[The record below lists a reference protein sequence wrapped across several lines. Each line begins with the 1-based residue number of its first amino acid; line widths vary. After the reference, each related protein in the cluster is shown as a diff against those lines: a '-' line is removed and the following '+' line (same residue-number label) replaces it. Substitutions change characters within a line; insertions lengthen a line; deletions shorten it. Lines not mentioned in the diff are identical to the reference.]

1 MKQTIIGV
9 AAGAALLLTATPAVA
24 APKDPLAALRAQLAA
39 GKGVS
44 FSFRMYGE
52 SALLTQTGRLQFG
65 KKGIAASD
73 VTGKLATGGDEKP
86 ADDFGGGEE
95 PNGLAAAMGKPERT
109 IRIGRTSYV
118 SGGPM
123 SAGLPDGKTWFK
135 QSPGWTSGMTAMFG
149 GFVNAAD
156 PSTLKVLLA
165 RSKRSGS
172 AYKGSMSVK
181 DLLKASD
188 WSRATMWWKLDS
200 SVKVNW
206 TLAVGSS
213 GLPVKL
219 TTRLESAKAGVS
231 KTAME
236 MRYTRWGT
244 KVSIKAPAAST
255 VTTKLDPDKSTLQLP
270 PAPKR

>member
-1 MKQTIIGV
+1 M
-9 AAGAALLLTATPAVA
+9 
-24 APKDPLAALRAQLAA
+24 
-39 GKGVS
+39 S
-44 FSFRMYGE
+44 FSFRTYGDT
-52 SALLTQTGRLQFG
+52 SLYTQTGRLQFG

-73 VTGKLATGGDEKP
+73 VTGKLASRDDEKP
-86 ADDFGGGEE
+86 ADDFGGGEDSS
-95 PNGLAAAMGKPERT
+95 AAATALGKPERT
-109 IRIGRTSYV
+109 IRIGRTSYI

-123 SAGLPDGKTWFK
+123 SAGLPEGKTWYK
-135 QSPGWTSGMTAMFG
+135 QSPGWTSGMTAYFG

-172 AYKGSMSVK
+172 TYKGSMTVT

-200 SVKVNW
+200 GVKVNW
-206 TLAVGSS
+206 TLAVSSS

-219 TTRLESAKAGVS
+219 TTRLESKKAGVS

-236 MRYTRWGT
+236 MRYTRWGA
-244 KVSIKAPAAST
+244 KVSIKAPAASA
-255 VTTKLDPDKSTLQLP
+255 VTTKLDADNATVQLP

>member
-1 MKQTIIGV
+1 MKQTIIGF

-44 FSFRMYGE
+44 FSFRMYGQ
-52 SALLTQTGRLQFG
+52 SAPLTQTGRLQFG

-73 VTGKLATGGDEKP
+73 VTGKLATVDDEKP
-86 ADDFGGGEE
+86 ADDFGGGAD
-95 PNGLAAAMGKPERT
+95 PSPSVTAMSKPERT

-123 SAGLPDGKTWFK
+123 SAGLPEGKKWYK
-135 QSPGWTSGMTAMFG
+135 QSPGWTSGVTALFG

-172 AYKGSMSVK
+172 TYKGSMSVK
-181 DLLKASD
+181 DLLKASE

-200 SVKVNW
+200 GVKVSW

-219 TTRLESAKAGVS
+219 TTRLESKKIGVS

-236 MRYTRWGT
+236 MRYTKWGA

-255 VTTKLDPDKSTLQLP
+255 VTAKLDPEKAALRLP